1 MRRYVV
7 WLACFVSVTM
17 FSPLTLAQQGWQPL
31 TETIRKSEKDPRQ
44 YQAIKL
50 DNGMTVL
57 LVSDA
62 QATKSLAAL
71 TLPVGSLENPT
82 DQLGLAHYLEHM
94 VLMGS
99 KRYPQPDNLAEFL
112 KKHGGSHNASTAS
125 YRTAFYL
132 EVENDA
138 LQPAVD
144 RMADAIA
151 EPLLD
156 PVNAD
161 RERHAVNAELT
172 MARSRDGLR
181 MAQVGAE
188 TLNPQHPSSRFSGG
202 NLETLRDKPGS
213 KLHDALKAF
222 YHRYYSANLMK
233 AVIYGNQPLPE
244 LEKIAAAT
252 FGRVENRNA
261 TVPDITVPV
270 VTDQQKGVIIHY
282 VPAQPR
288 KQLKIEFRI
297 DNNSDKFRSKTDTLI
312 GYLIGNRSK
321 NTLSDWLQNQG
332 LADSISAGADPMID
346 RNGGV
351 FSIAISLTDK
361 GQANRDE
368 VIAAVF
374 SYLKTLRTQGI
385 DKRYFD
391 EVSHVLDLDFRYP
404 SITRDMDYIEW
415 LVDTMLRVPVADT
428 LVAPYIADQFDPQ
441 AVNARLEGMTPQNA
455 RIWFISPKEPHN
467 KTAYFVD
474 APYQVDRIPAQRFTE
489 WQAAGD
495 KITLSLPVLN
505 PYIPDDFS
513 LIKAD
518 KKYQRPEELMNQ
530 KGLRVFY
537 MPSQYYADEPKANI
551 TLALRNK
558 ASMSTAQNQVL
569 FALNDY
575 LAGVAL
581 DELSSQA
588 SVGGISFSTSED
600 DGVSFSASGFT
611 QRLPKLMGQLL
622 EGYASFTPTQQ
633 QLDQAKSWY
642 LERLDSAE
650 KGKAFEMAIQP
661 AQLLSQ
667 LPYTQ
672 RSERRKRVP
681 AITLQQLLDYR
692 KMLLEQSTPEL
703 MVVGNMTPD
712 AVRKLA
718 TDVKN
723 QLNCEGSEWW
733 HSQHVTVDKKVL
745 ANLQQPGSST
755 DSALAAVYVPLGF
768 PEYQSMASSAMLS
781 QIIQPWFYNQLR
793 TEEQLGYAVFSFQ
806 MPVGRQWGIGFL
818 LQSNV
823 KQPAYLLSRF
833 EAFYPTAE
841 KRLRE
846 LSKEDFAQ
854 YQAAMINELKQRPQ
868 TLDEEA
874 GRFSKD
880 FDRENY
886 HFDTREKVIAQIQT
900 LTPQGLADFF
910 HQAVIAPSGLALL
923 SQVSGSHHGKADYAA
938 PSGWTTW
945 KDLSTLQQ
953 SLPVSQD
960 QP

>member
-1 MRRYVV
+1 MRRYAV

-17 FSPLTLAQQGWQPL
+17 FSPLTLAQSGWQPL

-144 RMADAIA
+144 RLADAIA

-252 FGRVENRNA
+252 FGRVANRNA

-351 FSIAISLTDK
+351 FSIAVSLTDK

-441 AVNARLEGMTPQNA
+441 AVNARLDGMTPQNA

-474 APYQVDRIPAQRFTE
+474 APYQVDRIPAQRFSE

-495 KITLSLPVLN
+495 KISLSLPVLN

-518 KKYQRPEELMNQ
+518 KKYSRPEELLNQ

-551 TLALRNK
+551 TLVLRNK

-622 EGYASFTPTQQ
+622 DGYASFTPTQQ

-650 KGKAFEMAIQP
+650 KGKAFELAIQP

-712 AVRKLA
+712 AVSKLA

-723 QLNCEGSEWW
+723 QLNCEGSDWW
-733 HSQHVTVDKKVL
+733 HSQYVTVDKKTL

-846 LSKEDFAQ
+846 LSKDDFAQ

-886 HFDTREKVIAQIQT
+886 HFDTREKVIAQIQA

-923 SQVSGSHHGKADYAA
+923 SQVSGSHHGKAEYAV

-960 QP
+960 KP